1 MILPLAS
8 GAAGDPGRRRLVGAL
23 LGVLWLVGCITAAQA
38 QSDDP
43 YTATVKVDATSDTVV
58 KAREQARL
66 DGQRRALTGIVD
78 RLAGGADKAKMPKLD
93 DNAITD
99 MVVSFE
105 VAHERMSPVRYMAD
119 YTYHFRPA
127 NVQRVLRLA
136 GVASPSAAANPD
148 ASSAPA
154 NPTPPANAGKPAL
167 LLPVYQIG
175 TRLVLW
181 EDPNPWREA
190 WLRRQEGQG
199 AGTNLTLPLG
209 DVEDVAMIDAE
220 RARAGDS
227 DGLDAVAQKYGVDE
241 VIVALAAVRGPPGRP
256 AGLDVTVKRYREGE
270 IVDVHNQ
277 SLDAKPDETTD
288 AFFARAVKST
298 AAAIGSNW
306 KGIASQPDQQG
317 KLVAVVQIDGLD
329 DWLRLRERIAQLPA
343 IRSID
348 VRSLSTQEATIEIGY
363 VGDVDQLTTGLTG
376 IGLDLV
382 RGDPVW
388 RLSRA
393 AAAEPR

>member
-23 LGVLWLVGCITAAQA
+23 LCVLWLVGCVTAAQA
-38 QSDDP
+38 QGDDP

-66 DGQRRALTGIVD
+66 DGQRRALTDVVD

-127 NVQRVLRLA
+127 DVQRVLRLA
-136 GVASPSAAANPD
+136 GVASPSAPANPD
-148 ASSAPA
+148 ASAAPA
-154 NPTPPANAGKPAL
+154 NPAAPANAGKPAV

-227 DGLDAVAQKYGVDE
+227 DGLDAVAQKYGVGE
-241 VIVALAAVRGPPGRP
+241 VIVALAAVRGPADRP
-256 AGLDVTVKRYREGE
+256 AGLDVSVKRYRDGE

-298 AAAIGSNW
+298 VAAVDSNW

-329 DWLRLRERIAQLPA
+329 DWLRLHDRIAQLPA

-363 VGDVDQLTTGLTG
+363 IGDVDQLTTGLAG

-388 RLSRA
+388 RLSRT

>member
-8 GAAGDPGRRRLVGAL
+8 GAAGDPGRRRSVGAL
-23 LGVLWLVGCITAAQA
+23 LCVLWLVGCVTAAEA
-38 QSDDP
+38 QGDDP

-66 DGQRRALTGIVD
+66 DGQRRALTDIVD

-127 NVQRVLRLA
+127 DVQRVLRLA
-136 GVASPSAAANPD
+136 GVASPSAPANPD
-148 ASSAPA
+148 ASAAPA
-154 NPTPPANAGKPAL
+154 NPAAPANAGKPAV

-209 DVEDVAMIDAE
+209 DAEDVAMIDAE
-220 RARAGDS
+220 RARAGDP
-227 DGLDAVAQKYGVDE
+227 DGLDAVAQKYGVGE
-241 VIVALAAVRGPPGRP
+241 VIVALAAVRGPADRP
-256 AGLDVTVKRYREGE
+256 AGLDVSVKRYRDGE

-298 AAAIGSNW
+298 VAAVDSNW

-329 DWLRLRERIAQLPA
+329 DWLRLHDRIAQLPA

-363 VGDVDQLTTGLTG
+363 IGDVDQLTTGLAG

-388 RLSRA
+388 RLSRT